1 MDSIERI
8 ARYEEILDRAERV
21 ARQMEEAIAAFEGIR
36 DDLNEL
42 ERYYTG
48 PEWKEDFEA
57 DEAGLLPKE
66 LKRGVLSEDGI
77 DSVLERFREFRSRRV
92 RTSAKA
98 LVIRDGRM
106 LAIKLQDRD
115 GVFYIMPGGGQ
126 HAGELLPAAVERE
139 VAEEAGIRVRA
150 EEAVFVIE
158 GAKGEPDHR
167 VDIVFR
173 CRDEGP
179 CDAEQQPD
187 TNQIGTEWLEIDTLN
202 TAPLYPSRLRRA
214 IMNLYQGKTAPV
226 YLGNENAGD
235 PEITD

>member
-1 MDSIERI
+1 MTRLERI
-8 ARYEEILDRAERV
+8 ARYERMLDRAEQA
-21 ARQMEEAIAAFEGIR
+21 ARQMEEARRACA
-36 DDLNEL
+36 DVQNDLKEL
-42 ERYYTG
+42 EKYYTSD
-48 PEWKEDFEA
+48 EWKADFRA
-57 DEAGLLPKE
+57 DEAGLLPAG

-77 DSVLERFREFRSRRV
+77 DSVLEEFRELRQRRI

-106 LAIKLQDRD
+106 LAVKLQDRD

-139 VAEEAGIRVRA
+139 VAEETGIKVKAG
-150 EEAVFVIE
+150 EAVFVIE

-173 CRDEGP
+173 CEYEGP
-179 CDAEQQPD
+179 CDAEQQHD
-187 TNQIGTEWLEIDTLN
+187 FNQIGAEWLEISTLN
-202 TAPLYPSRLRRA
+202 TTPLYPSKLRRP
-214 IMNLYQGKTAPV
+214 IMNLYEGKEAPV

>member
-1 MDSIERI
+1 MKNIERI
-8 ARYEEILDRAERV
+8 TRHEEMLDRAERA
-21 ARQMEEAIAAFEGIR
+21 ARKMEEAQKAFESVR
-36 DDLNEL
+36 EDLREL
-42 ERYYTG
+42 EEYYTS
-48 PEWKEDFEA
+48 PEWREDFEA
-57 DEAGLLPKE
+57 DEAGLLPKG

-77 DSVLERFREFRSRRV
+77 DSVLEKFRELRSRRV

-106 LAIKLQDRD
+106 LAVKLQDPD

-139 VAEEAGIRVRA
+139 VAEETGIRVKA

-158 GAKGEPDHR
+158 GSEGEPDHR

-173 CRDEGP
+173 CEYEGL

-187 TNQIGTEWLEIDTLN
+187 HNQIGIEWLKIDTLN
-202 TAPLYPSRLRRA
+202 TTPLYPSRLRRP
-214 IMNLYQGKTAPV
+214 IMNLYQGKAAPV
-226 YLGNENAGD
+226 YLGNESVGD